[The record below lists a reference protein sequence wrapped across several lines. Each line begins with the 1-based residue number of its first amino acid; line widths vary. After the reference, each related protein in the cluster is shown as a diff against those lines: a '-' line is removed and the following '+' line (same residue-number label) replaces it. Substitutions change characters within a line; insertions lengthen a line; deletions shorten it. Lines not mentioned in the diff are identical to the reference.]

1 MLPHIP
7 SLSKDQSRLLKLFKA
22 LESTDQ
28 ASLLAFAEFLGQRD
42 SSADTPEEQQ
52 PPTEPILKP
61 RPENESVVGA
71 IKRLSSSYPMLDKS
85 VLLTD
90 TSSLMTAHLVNG
102 RTAPDVIDDLEQLFI
117 KQYEQYRGGTGE

>member
-7 SLSKDQSRLLKLFKA
+7 NLSRDQSRLLKLFKE

-28 ASLLAFAEFLGQRD
+28 ASLLAFAEFLEQRD
-42 SSADTPEEQQ
+42 SSAEMPEELQ

-117 KQYEQYRGGTGE
+117 KQYEQYRGGAG

>member
-1 MLPHIP
+1 VLPNIP

-22 LESTDQ
+22 LERTDQ
-28 ASLLAFAEFLGQRD
+28 TSLLAFAEFLGQRD
-42 SSADTPEEQQ
+42 CGAETPEE
-52 PPTEPILKP
+52 PETPTEPILTP

-85 VLLTD
+85 VLLNE

-117 KQYEQYRGGTGE
+117 KHYEQYRGGTGE